1 MYRLSGQSRLQ
12 RKNECVIMQWLPLL
26 MWRRLTFGEIVSE
39 SRFWHMV
46 LDFMKEVLKMST
58 VITVL
63 ILVVVIGFAVRSMWK
78 KRKTG
83 GACGCGCSHSCSCHG
98 CAQNKES
105 ASVCQN
111 VSQQSNR

>member
-12 RKNECVIMQWLPLL
+12 RKNECVIMQWLLLL

-63 ILVVVIGFAVRSMWK
+63 SLGVVIGFAVDAVMVAVVKAAHKTKNQHQCVNNRIVDLD
-78 KRKTG
+78 KR
-83 GACGCGCSHSCSCHG
+83 
-98 CAQNKES
+98 
-105 ASVCQN
+105 
-111 VSQQSNR
+111 